1 MKDFAFYVLMFIS
14 LYLCYNVYNNNSKC
28 STGKKFAI
36 ETKKA
41 SKLAFGNIKEFYTEI
56 KK

>member
-1 MKDFAFYVLMFIS
+1 MKDFVFYILVIIT